1 MFVVFWKGTIA
12 DRDDENHQC
21 RCSRRRD
28 KTCQTDRDFVG
39 AFEKGFAVIE
49 AFNASEVALT
59 AAVVAEKTGLTR
71 AGARRYL
78 QTLTKL
84 GYAEFNGKFFR
95 LTPRILKLGYAY
107 LSGASLTKLA
117 QPILEMIGERMNE
130 VASLTLLDGDEV
142 VFVGRSSATCIA
154 SVSIGIGTRL
164 PAYCAASGRVLMMH
178 RTDAQIR
185 QYLESIDIKPF
196 SAKSIPD
203 RAQIFSQFQQTRNER
218 HSVIDEEYEIGLRSI
233 AVPVMNVRNQLN
245 CALTVS
251 VHSSRMTPAQMVDEI
266 LPALES
272 GVRTL
277 SSMV

>member
-1 MFVVFWKGTIA
+1 LFVVFWKGTIA

-78 QTLTKL
+78 LTLTKL
-84 GYAEFNGKFFR
+84 GYAEFDGKFFR

-164 PAYCAASGRVLMMH
+164 PAYPPAAR
-178 RTDAQIR
+178 
-185 QYLESIDIKPF
+185 
-196 SAKSIPD
+196 
-203 RAQIFSQFQQTRNER
+203 
-218 HSVIDEEYEIGLRSI
+218 
-233 AVPVMNVRNQLN
+233 
-245 CALTVS
+245 
-251 VHSSRMTPAQMVDEI
+251 
-266 LPALES
+266 LPAAC
-272 GVRTL
+272 
-277 SSMV
+277 

>member
-1 MFVVFWKGTIA
+1 MKASCIRHVGLFVVFWKGTIA

-78 QTLTKL
+78 LTLTKL
-84 GYAEFNGKFFR
+84 GYAEFEGKFFR

-117 QPILEMIGERMNE
+117 QPILEVIGERMNE
-130 VASLTLLDGDEV
+130 VHRSRCSMATRLYLSAAHPRRASRRC
-142 VFVGRSSATCIA
+142 RSASARGYPPTA
-154 SVSIGIGTRL
+154 RL
-164 PAYCAASGRVLMMH
+164 PAAC
-178 RTDAQIR
+178 
-185 QYLESIDIKPF
+185 
-196 SAKSIPD
+196 
-203 RAQIFSQFQQTRNER
+203 
-218 HSVIDEEYEIGLRSI
+218 
-233 AVPVMNVRNQLN
+233 
-245 CALTVS
+245 
-251 VHSSRMTPAQMVDEI
+251 
-266 LPALES
+266 
-272 GVRTL
+272 
-277 SSMV
+277 